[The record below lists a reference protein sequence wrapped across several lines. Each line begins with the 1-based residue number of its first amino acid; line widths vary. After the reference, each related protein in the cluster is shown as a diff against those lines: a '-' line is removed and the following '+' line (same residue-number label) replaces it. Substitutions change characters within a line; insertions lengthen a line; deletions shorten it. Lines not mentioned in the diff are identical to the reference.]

1 MLGGLAVWNILIF
14 DAFQLTG
21 LLATIAARPDFA
33 KSATSSNDMNN
44 IDSVIYGDIMYLAWP
59 LVADLCL
66 LAERRTRTMTM
77 ISSAGGLS
85 ETTGML
91 T

>member
-1 MLGGLAVWNILIF
+1 MWNILVF

-33 KSATSSNDMNN
+33 KSATSSIDMNSITDMN
-44 IDSVIYGDIMYLAWP
+44 SIDSVIYGDIMYLAWP

-77 ISSAGGLS
+77 ISSAGGLN